1 MSNDPQMPETIDF
14 AIIMTSGSDTPKRVA
29 SPFFLAAT
37 AAAMEM
43 NVVVYFTGQGTLL
56 LKKGEAAKTF
66 PKEGGLSAKHFMDQA
81 LDNGA
86 MFVACK
92 ASLDLNDIA
101 PEDLEYEDMPMVGVA
116 AAMPYLG
123 MANKLVTF

>member
-66 PKEGGLSAKHFMDQA
+66 PKKGGYRPNISWIRRLIMGPCSSPARPRLTSMILPRKIWNMRICPWS
-81 LDNGA
+81 G
-86 MFVACK
+86 
-92 ASLDLNDIA
+92 
-101 PEDLEYEDMPMVGVA
+101 
-116 AAMPYLG
+116 
-123 MANKLVTF
+123 